1 MLTLDAIRIPMDRG
15 ALTASFTIEQTARV
29 AVLGPSGAG
38 KSTLLDAIAGFRDH
52 TSGHMSFAGQRMS
65 DLPPQERPISI
76 LFQDGNLFPH
86 LTLERNLGL
95 ALAPN
100 GRRPNPQ
107 EKARIQ
113 DALTRVEL
121 QDMQDRKPGSLSGG
135 QQGRAGLARVLLQ
148 ARPMILLDEP
158 FAALGPALKAEML
171 EEVRRVADSLNAL
184 VMMVTHDPNDAKRFA
199 DQVILVADG
208 VAHAPV
214 ATADFFDTPPEAF
227 RAYIGS

>member
-1 MLTLDAIRIPMDRG
+1 
-15 ALTASFTIEQTARV
+15 
-29 AVLGPSGAG
+29 
-38 KSTLLDAIAGFRDH
+38 
-52 TSGHMSFAGQRMS
+52 
-65 DLPPQERPISI
+65 
-76 LFQDGNLFPH
+76 
-86 LTLERNLGL
+86 
-95 ALAPN
+95 
-100 GRRPNPQ
+100 
-107 EKARIQ
+107 
-113 DALTRVEL
+113 
-121 QDMQDRKPGSLSGG
+121 
-135 QQGRAGLARVLLQ
+135 
-148 ARPMILLDEP
+148 MILLDEP